1 MSKKNIT
8 ISALAAALV
17 LSMAAFALA
26 GPGQGRGFSGPC
38 AGPGYGPGAMYNQLT
53 PEKQAQA
60 DAIVDKYE
68 PQFEA
73 VRNQIWV
80 KRSTLQAMIN
90 SGKADEAAIAKLV
103 EGISEQRSKM
113 FELRKA
119 MGDELVQA
127 TGIAAFGD
135 CPRRGPGYGRGYG
148 PGMGDGSGPARGYG
162 QGMGSGQG
170 MNRGMF

>member
-26 GPGQGRGFSGPC
+26 GPGQGRGFSGSC
-38 AGPGYGPGAMYNQLT
+38 GGPGYGPGAMYNQLT
-53 PEKQAQA
+53 PEKQAEA

-73 VRNQIWV
+73 VRNALWA
-80 KRSTLQAMIN
+80 KRSVLQAMVN
-90 SGKADEAAIAKLV
+90 GGNADEAAITKLV
-103 EGISEQRSKM
+103 NEISAQRGKM
-113 FELRKA
+113 WELRKA
-119 MGDELVQA
+119 MGDELVKA

-135 CPRRGPGYGRGYG
+135 CPRRGPGEGRGPCSGNDCG
-148 PGMGDGSGPARGYG
+148 PGRGMGPG